1 MGTVTG
7 LIDWEGWWGPAQQ
20 APCGEGLIGRLGT
33 AVGTLLF
40 RFSGIIGQLLAC
52 WALFILDR
60 LNRRFD
66 MSGRYLHGAVAAIGS
81 C

>member
-1 MGTVTG
+1 MGSGSTG
-7 LIDWEGWWGPAQQ
+7 PF
-20 APCGEGLIGRLGT
+20 GEGLIGRLGI

-60 LNRRFD
+60 LDRRFD
-66 MSGRYLHGAVAAIGS
+66 RSGRYLHGAVAAIGS

>member
-7 LIDWEGWWGPAQQ
+7 LIDWEGWWGSAQQ
-20 APCGEGLIGRLGT
+20 APFGEGLIGRPGS
-33 AVGTLLF
+33 AAGTLLF
-40 RFSGIIGQLLAC
+40 RFQVIGQLLAC

-60 LNRRFD
+60 LDRRFD
-66 MSGRYLHGAVAAIGS
+66 RSGRYLHGAVAAIDS